1 MPVETDSKVTFAVRG
16 MTCAAC
22 QSFVQKTLE
31 SQPGVRQATVN
42 LMLHNATVTFD
53 PGQVAP
59 PALVEVVNETGY
71 EAELSP
77 PRRTV
82 AEEQREREL
91 EDQEEYRRLRLRA
104 AVSMALGLAAMA
116 TMPFFHHTTPALR
129 WTLCAASLFVMLWA
143 GRRFYTKAWSALRHK
158 TADMNTLVALGTG
171 SAFLYSL
178 FSAGDVY
185 YEAVIF
191 ILAFVLTGNALEARA
206 KRNTAAA
213 LQALAHLQ
221 PPLARVLRFDTE
233 VELPIENLELGD
245 TVIVRPGE
253 RIAAD
258 GIVIFGESS
267 IDESMLT
274 GESLPVEKAAG
285 ARVIGGTLNKQGL
298 LHYRVTSLGAE
309 TVLEQVL
316 RLLRDAQGEKAPTQ
330 RLADS
335 VSRVFVPIVIVLA
348 LAAFAITKSF
358 AIAVAVLIIACPCA
372 MGLAVPAAIMV
383 ATGRGARL
391 GLLFRNG
398 EALER
403 LNQIDTIVFDKT
415 GTLTEGRP
423 EVVAYQP
430 VLSPDPLPLLVALEH
445 ASEHPLAE
453 AVVSYSAQSPAAVT
467 GFRALPGMGAEG
479 TVDGHQVL
487 IGKRSLLE
495 ERGIAISLAD
505 EHSALGRT
513 TIWAAVDG
521 RFAAV
526 LALADRPR
534 KEAKQAVGQ
543 LQSMGHRVLMLTGD
557 QEATAQAIAAEV
569 GISEVLAGLLPA
581 GKLEALKRLQSEGRH
596 VAMVGDGINDA
607 PALAAATVGIAMASG
622 ADVAMAASDVTLMRT
637 DLDAIRQAL
646 LLAKQTVRIMRQNL
660 FWALFYNVI
669 AIPSA
674 MLGLLTP
681 VLASA
686 AMSLSSV
693 SVVTNSLRLA
703 RAARPNS

>member
-1 MPVETDSKVTFAVRG
+1 MAPAGESKVTFPVRG

-42 LMLHNATVTFD
+42 LMLHNATVVFD
-53 PGQVAP
+53 AAQVAP
-59 PALVEVVNETGY
+59 PALVDIVNEAGY
-71 EAELSP
+71 EAELAP
-77 PRRTV
+77 ARRTI
-82 AEEQREREL
+82 ADEQLERERE
-91 EDQEEYRRLRLRA
+91 DRQEYRRLRLRA
-104 AVSMALGLAAMA
+104 AVSVALGLAAMGS
-116 TMPFFHHTTPALR
+116 MPFFHHTTPVLR
-129 WTLCAASLFVMLWA
+129 WSLCAASLFVMVWA
-143 GRRFYTKAWSALRHK
+143 GRRFYAKAWSALRHR
-158 TADMNTLVALGTG
+158 TADMNTLIALGTG

-178 FSAGDVY
+178 FSPADVY

-191 ILAFVLTGNALEARA
+191 ILAFVLTGNTLEARA

-221 PPLARVLRFDTE
+221 PPLARVLRLATE
-233 VELPIENLELGD
+233 VEVPIENLEPGD
-245 TVIVRPGE
+245 TLIVRPGE
-253 RIAAD
+253 RLAAD
-258 GIVIFGESS
+258 GVVLSGQSS
-267 IDESMLT
+267 VDESMLT
-274 GESLPVEKAAG
+274 GESLPVDKSPG
-285 ARVIGGTLNKQGL
+285 DRVIGGTLNKQGL
-298 LHYRVTSLGAE
+298 LHCRVTALGSE

-330 RLADS
+330 RLADR
-335 VSRVFVPIVIVLA
+335 VSRVFVPVVIVLA
-348 LAAFAITKSF
+348 VAAFAISKSF
-358 AIAVAVLIIACPCA
+358 ATAVAVLIIACPCA

-391 GLLFRNG
+391 GLLFKNG

-423 EVVAYQP
+423 EVVVYLP
-430 VLSPDPLPLLVALEH
+430 VVSPDPLPLLSALEH

-453 AVVSYSAQSPAAVT
+453 AVVRYSGQTPAKVT
-467 GFRALPGMGAEG
+467 EFRASPGLGAEG
-479 TVDGHQVL
+479 TVDGRKVA
-487 IGKRSLLE
+487 IGKRAWLE
-495 ERGIAISLAD
+495 ERGIAVSLTD
-505 EHSALGRT
+505 QHSHLGRT

-534 KEAKQAVGQ
+534 AGAGQAVRQ
-543 LQSMGHRVLMLTGD
+543 LQAMGYRVLMLTGD
-557 QEATAQAIAAEV
+557 QEATARAIAAEV
-569 GISEVLAGLLPA
+569 GITEVVAGLLPA
-581 GKLEALKRLQSEGRH
+581 GKLDVLRRLQAEGRR

-607 PALAAATVGIAMASG
+607 PALAAATVGIALASG
-622 ADVAMAASDVTLMRT
+622 ADVAMAASDVTLMRP
-637 DLDAIRQAL
+637 DLDAVGQAL

-681 VLASA
+681 VVASA

-703 RAARPNS
+703 RAARTKS